1 MTGLQIPFTGLK
13 KQYNVLRTEILDVT
27 DEVLRSGQLM
37 SGNYT
42 TEFENWLARRNHS
55 KHAVT
60 CHSGTQAL
68 EIIAEYYRQQS
79 SVHPPRAV
87 VPAMTYVATAN
98 AFVRAGW
105 EVYIA
110 DTDSHGLIDMK
121 KIPAT
126 LSVQATVLVGLYG
139 HSVEHFSKRF
149 WATDLV
155 IEDGAQHWL
164 ANDGQRLGDA
174 TAISFDPMKN
184 LNAYGNGG
192 AVVTDD
198 IDLLEFA
205 REWCGNGKPRN
216 VAIGTNSRMSE
227 IDSAQL
233 MVKTRHIDAWQT
245 RRGEIASYWI
255 SRLKNT
261 GIRSLIDVGNI
272 DTHAVHKFV
281 IDVDQRDILQRNLE
295 IRHIETRV
303 HYRQP
308 LHELPA
314 YSGFDGPDILSV
326 ASALSR
332 RVLSL
337 PMYPELSDLE
347 VEYVIDALIDCASKK
362 HT

>member
-1 MTGLQIPFTGLK
+1 MNGLKIPFTGLK
-13 KQYNVLRTEILDVT
+13 KQYNNLRTEILDAT

-42 TEFENWLARRNHS
+42 AEFENWLAKKNHS
-55 KHAVT
+55 KYAVT
-60 CHSGTQAL
+60 CHSGSQAL
-68 EIIAEYYRQQS
+68 EIIAEYYRLQT
-79 SVHPPRAV
+79 SVTPPRVV

-98 AFVRAGW
+98 AFIRAGW

-110 DTDSHGLIDMK
+110 DTDAYGLLDKK
-121 KIPAT
+121 KIPHE

-139 HSVEHFSKRF
+139 AAVNADRF
-149 WATDLV
+149 WGTDLI

-164 ANDGQRLGDA
+164 SNGCSRIGNA

-205 REWCGNGKPRN
+205 REWCNNGKPLHSN
-216 VAIGTNSRMSE
+216 IGTNSRMSE
-227 IDSAQL
+227 VECAQM
-233 MVKTRHIDAWQT
+233 MVKTRHIDAWQD
-245 RRGEIASYWI
+245 RRKNISLYWMG
-255 SRLKNT
+255 RLKNT
-261 GIRSLIDVGNI
+261 GIRSLITTQNF
-272 DTHAVHKFV
+272 DTHCYHKFV
-281 IDVDQRDILQRNLE
+281 IDIDNRDIVSRNLA
-295 IRHIETRV
+295 IKGIETKV
-303 HYRQP
+303 HYKEP

-314 YSGFDGPDILSV
+314 YSDYSGPDILSV

-337 PMYPELSDLE
+337 PCYSELSDLE
-347 VEYVIDALIDCASKK
+347 VEYIIDSVLDCAQ
-362 HT
+362 T